1 MFDVATSNGYNK
13 LKMQLKYAEKI
24 GCKNF
29 LIVFMNFYSNIF
41 SFNTDHWKKL
51 CFIWNGKVRNKNNWN
66 DFIRIIEEKA
76 PIPNIE
82 PVIEE
87 EDMRL
92 ENVYYQNRPK
102 NLIKI
107 DPKGYGIRFLRAC
120 FDLPDSNIF
129 DEILDAKVRQYQIYN
144 NLLVDGKVGPE
155 TFGNMIKVDDFYKN
169 YCWTHSLWARGL

>member
-1 MFDVATSNGYNK
+1 MNENISYFQD
-13 LKMQLKYAEKI
+13 
-24 GCKNF
+24 
-29 LIVFMNFYSNIF
+29 FMNFIKSEGQ
-41 SFNTDHWKKL
+41 K
-51 CFIWNGKVRNKNNWN
+51 
-66 DFIRIIEEKA
+66 
-76 PIPNIE
+76 IPVPE

-92 ENVYYQNRPK
+92 ENFYYQNRSK

-120 FDLPDSNIF
+120 FGLPDSNIF

-155 TFGNMIKVDDFYKN
+155 TFGNMIKVDDFYKH
-169 YCWTHSLWARGL
+169 YCWAHSLWARGI